1 MSEWFNSQDNAYL
14 GLTPEGTRSKVLGF
28 KKGYLRIAYAS
39 KVPVFLIGIDAEKKE
54 VALDRIWPL
63 SNDIKKDN
71 DDIKAYFDKTYR
83 GIRPEFG

>member
-1 MSEWFNSQDNAYL
+1 ML
-14 GLTPEGTRSKVLGF
+14 R
-28 KKGYLRIAYAS
+28 KKR
-39 KVPVFLIGIDAEKKE
+39 